1 MKYLSARAHEL
12 LSRNVL
18 LPAARL
24 KRAVR
29 PSSRAVIHAYYDG
42 LKFRRQAESWNRAEK
57 SQYLLQRLRFV
68 VRRAYAETD
77 YYRELFDRIGF
88 DTRSEFGF
96 DEFALIPVL
105 EREDIRTAGR
115 ALISNRMSMGQLQK
129 DATGGS
135 TGSPTELW
143 LGPEERGWKESAG
156 EYFMRRMGV
165 PSGARTGLL
174 WGHNL
179 DPHAPT
185 SLRERLYALQ
195 TNSRYFDCLR
205 LSRDTLDQY
214 HSQFESWRPTTIIA
228 YASALGHLAEHILER
243 RLRPNYPSGCFVTGA
258 EKLLPAHREMIE
270 TAFGRPV
277 HERYGSR
284 DAGYIAFQIK
294 PNCSHEY
301 EVDWANILVEPEA
314 DDQES
319 DVLVTK
325 LHADGMPMLR
335 YRIGDV
341 GRFPVGSKPGH
352 PAFVLDEVIGRDV
365 DRISLPDGR
374 WITGLQIPHLIK
386 DYPVREYMFIQRSDY
401 SIEIRIAPTTRFTD
415 EAGAKILDIVR
426 ANLPGLKVSLQLV
439 SQIPRTAANKWRPVV
454 SEVRIVKD
462 NVA

>member
-1 MKYLSARAHEL
+1 
-12 LSRNVL
+12 
-18 LPAARL
+18 
-24 KRAVR
+24 
-29 PSSRAVIHAYYDG
+29 

-243 RLRPNYPSGCFVTGA
+243 RLRPN
-258 EKLLPAHREMIE
+258 
-270 TAFGRPV
+270 
-277 HERYGSR
+277 
-284 DAGYIAFQIK
+284 
-294 PNCSHEY
+294 
-301 EVDWANILVEPEA
+301 
-314 DDQES
+314 
-319 DVLVTK
+319 
-325 LHADGMPMLR
+325 
-335 YRIGDV
+335 
-341 GRFPVGSKPGH
+341 
-352 PAFVLDEVIGRDV
+352 
-365 DRISLPDGR
+365 
-374 WITGLQIPHLIK
+374 
-386 DYPVREYMFIQRSDY
+386 
-401 SIEIRIAPTTRFTD
+401 
-415 EAGAKILDIVR
+415 
-426 ANLPGLKVSLQLV
+426 
-439 SQIPRTAANKWRPVV
+439 
-454 SEVRIVKD
+454 
-462 NVA
+462 